1 MAASWTFSYLPLLA
15 APQCLLFRVADGCW
29 VAGIVFPGSEI
40 QKFTFGRLESLMSL
54 TSLSTDLAG
63 SVPFDIF
70 KKITNREKSDKKTD
84 LIVTKFNSLLYPF

>member
-40 QKFTFGRLESLMSL
+40 QKFTFGRLESLMAL